1 MNSRKDKKHT
11 VLMQGPISPQF
22 IADSIA
28 KHNSKTD
35 IGAHSIFLGQVRRDL
50 IGDKTV
56 AAIDYSAYAEM
67 AEKEFHRIRENAF
80 ERYALTC
87 MHLYHSIGE
96 VRAGEISLFVFVSS
110 VHRKEAFV
118 ACQEIVDDI
127 KANVP
132 ICGKEIMEDGS
143 FVWKEN
149 RKEDPAP

>member
-1 MNSRKDKKHT
+1 
-11 VLMQGPISPQF
+11 MQGPISPQF

-132 ICGKEIMEDGS
+132 IWGKEIMEDGS